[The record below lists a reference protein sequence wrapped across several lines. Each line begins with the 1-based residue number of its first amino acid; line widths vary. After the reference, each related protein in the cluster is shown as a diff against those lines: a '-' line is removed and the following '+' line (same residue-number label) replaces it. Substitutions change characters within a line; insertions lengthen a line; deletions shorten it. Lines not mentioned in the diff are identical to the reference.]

1 MKETRG
7 FSLLELLVGM
17 VIVTIGLSAA
27 IPSYLRNL
35 RQGEV
40 DRYTQQLEAGFFGL
54 RAKLGQQKTSCT
66 LNFDISGLSNFA
78 APADLV
84 EMPDDL
90 IPMPTPSAL
99 LKSDQHPDR
108 IKCCNSD
115 IKTTGEPSRGCAYG
129 PWIGT
134 LLAQGYKGDEKN
146 KIIRDRSLRLLNRE
160 GTPESEAVEVSV
172 NLASYE
178 LTPPGTST
186 MSDDLIFLIRSTNT
200 QEQRLR
206 TRCLQISGTGTVFR
220 ASWNAST
227 GRCES

>member
-1 MKETRG
+1 MKTKSAG
-7 FSLLELLVGM
+7 LSLLELLVGM

-27 IPSYLRNL
+27 IPSYLRNM

-66 LNFDISGLSNFA
+66 LNFDTSGLNNFA
-78 APADLV
+78 APADVV
-84 EMPDDL
+84 EM
-90 IPMPTPSAL
+90 
-99 LKSDQHPDR
+99 KNHPER
-108 IKCCNSD
+108 IECCNSD
-115 IKTTGEPSRGCAYG
+115 IEAAGRSSGCAYG
-129 PWIGT
+129 PEIGT
-134 LLAQGYKGDEKN
+134 LLAGDSSGAEKD
-146 KIIRDRSLRLLNRE
+146 KISRDRSLRLLDRE
-160 GTPESEAVEVSV
+160 GTPESEVVVMSV

-186 MSDDLIFLIRSTNT
+186 MSDDLIFLIRSSNT

-220 ASWNAST
+220 ASWNPTTSK
-227 GRCES
+227 CEK

>member
-1 MKETRG
+1 MKLKSQG
-7 FSLLELLVGM
+7 FSLLEMLVGI
-17 VIVTIGLSAA
+17 VIISIGLSAS
-27 IPSYLRNL
+27 IPTYLRNM

-66 LNFDISGLSNFA
+66 LNFDQNGLSNFV

-90 IPMPTPSAL
+90 EEMPDGVDDS
-99 LKSDQHPDR
+99 HPGR
-108 IKCCNSD
+108 IECCNRD
-115 IKTTGEPSRGCAYG
+115 IEDTGRSSGCAYG

-134 LLAQGYKGDEKN
+134 LLAGESIKTEKV
-146 KIIRDRSLRLLNRE
+146 KIIRDRSLRLLDRE

-186 MSDDLIFLIRSTNT
+186 MSDELIFLIRSTNT
-200 QEQRLR
+200 QEKRLR
-206 TRCLQISGTGTVFR
+206 TRCLQIAGTGTIFR
-220 ASWNAST
+220 GNWDSSSSS
-227 GRCES
+227 CVK

>member
-1 MKETRG
+1 MKSKSAG

-27 IPSYLRNL
+27 IPTYLRNM

-66 LNFDISGLSNFA
+66 LNFDTSGLNNFA
-78 APADLV
+78 APADVV
-84 EMPDDL
+84 EMKD
-90 IPMPTPSAL
+90 
-99 LKSDQHPDR
+99 HPER
-108 IKCCNSD
+108 IECCNSD
-115 IKTTGEPSRGCAYG
+115 IEAAGRSSGCAYG
-129 PWIGT
+129 PEIGT
-134 LLAQGYKGDEKN
+134 LLAGDSSGAEKD
-146 KIIRDRSLRLLNRE
+146 KIIRDRSLRLLDRE
-160 GTPESEAVEVSV
+160 GTPESEVVVMSV

-186 MSDDLIFLIRSTNT
+186 MSDDLIFLIRSSNT

-220 ASWNAST
+220 ASWNPTTSK
-227 GRCES
+227 CEK

>member
-1 MKETRG
+1 MKTKNTG

-17 VIVTIGLSAA
+17 VIITIGLSTS
-27 IPSYLRNL
+27 IPSYMRNM

-66 LNFDISGLSNFA
+66 LNFDQSGLSNFA

-84 EMPDDL
+84 EMKNNPE
-90 IPMPTPSAL
+90 
-99 LKSDQHPDR
+99 R
-108 IKCCNSD
+108 IECCNSD
-115 IKTTGEPSRGCAYG
+115 IEAAGRPSGCAYG
-129 PWIGT
+129 PEIGT
-134 LLAQGYKGDEKN
+134 LLAQGSNGDERN
-146 KIIRDRSLRLLNRE
+146 KIIRDRSLRLLDRE
-160 GTPESEAVEVSV
+160 ATPESQAVEVSV

-200 QEQRLR
+200 EEQRLR
-206 TRCLQISGTGTVFR
+206 TRCLQISGTGTILR
-220 ASWNAST
+220 ASWDHATSSCVN
-227 GRCES
+227 

>member
-1 MKETRG
+1 MKSKSAG

-17 VIVTIGLSAA
+17 VIITIGLSAA
-27 IPSYLRNL
+27 IPSYLRNM

-66 LNFDISGLSNFA
+66 LNFDQNGLNNFV
-78 APADLV
+78 PPSDVV
-84 EMPDDL
+84 EM
-90 IPMPTPSAL
+90 
-99 LKSDQHPDR
+99 KEHPER
-108 IKCCNSD
+108 IECCNSD
-115 IKTTGEPSRGCAYG
+115 IAAAGRSSGCAYG
-129 PWIGT
+129 PEIGT
-134 LLAQGYKGDEKN
+134 LLAEGSSGDEKT
-146 KIIRDRSLRLLNRE
+146 KIIRDRSLRLLVRE

-200 QEQRLR
+200 EEQRLR
-206 TRCLQISGTGTVFR
+206 TRCLQISGTGTIVR
-220 ASWNAST
+220 ASWDDST
-227 GRCES
+227 SSCVN

>member
-1 MKETRG
+1 MKSKSAG

-17 VIVTIGLSAA
+17 VIITIGLTAA
-27 IPSYLRNL
+27 IPSYMRNM

-66 LNFDISGLSNFA
+66 LNFDQNGLNNFA

-84 EMPDDL
+84 EMQD
-90 IPMPTPSAL
+90 
-99 LKSDQHPDR
+99 HPER
-108 IKCCNSD
+108 IECCNSD
-115 IKTTGEPSRGCAYG
+115 IEAAGRSSGCAYG
-129 PWIGT
+129 PEIGT
-134 LLAQGYKGDEKN
+134 LLAEGSSGDEKT
-146 KIIRDRSLRLLNRE
+146 KIIRDRSLRLLDRE

-186 MSDDLIFLIRSTNT
+186 MSDDLIFLIRSTNNE
-200 QEQRLR
+200 EQRLR
-206 TRCLQISGTGTVFR
+206 TRCLQISGTGTIVR
-220 ASWNAST
+220 ASWDAST
-227 GRCES
+227 SSCVN

>member
-1 MKETRG
+1 MKSKSAG

-17 VIVTIGLSAA
+17 VIITIGLTAA
-27 IPSYLRNL
+27 IPSYMRNM

-66 LNFDISGLSNFA
+66 LNFDQNGLNNFA

-84 EMPDDL
+84 EMQD
-90 IPMPTPSAL
+90 
-99 LKSDQHPDR
+99 HPER
-108 IKCCNSD
+108 IECCNSD
-115 IKTTGEPSRGCAYG
+115 IEAAGRSSGCAYG
-129 PWIGT
+129 PEIGT
-134 LLAQGYKGDEKN
+134 LLAEGSSGDERA
-146 KIIRDRSLRLLNRE
+146 KIIRDRSLRLLDRE
-160 GTPESEAVEVSV
+160 GTPESDAVEVSV

-200 QEQRLR
+200 EEQRLR
-206 TRCLQISGTGTVFR
+206 TRCLQISGTGTIVR
-220 ASWNAST
+220 ASWDAFTSSCVN
-227 GRCES
+227 

>member
-1 MKETRG
+1 MNSKAAG

-17 VIVTIGLSAA
+17 VIVTIGLTAA
-27 IPSYLRNL
+27 IPSYLRNM

-66 LNFDISGLSNFA
+66 LNFDTNGLNNFA
-78 APADLV
+78 APADVV
-84 EMPDDL
+84 EMQD
-90 IPMPTPSAL
+90 
-99 LKSDQHPDR
+99 HPER
-108 IKCCNSD
+108 IECCNSD
-115 IKTTGEPSRGCAYG
+115 IEAAGRSSGCAYG
-129 PWIGT
+129 PEIGT
-134 LLAQGYKGDEKN
+134 LLAEGSSGDEKT
-146 KIIRDRSLRLLNRE
+146 KIIRDRSLRLLDRE

-200 QEQRLR
+200 EEQRLR
-206 TRCLQISGTGTVFR
+206 TRCLQISGTGTIIR
-220 ASWNAST
+220 SSWDAST
-227 GRCES
+227 SRCES

>member
-1 MKETRG
+1 MKSKSAG

-17 VIVTIGLSAA
+17 VIITIGLSAA
-27 IPSYLRNL
+27 IPSYLRNM

-66 LNFDISGLSNFA
+66 LNFDQNGLNNFV
-78 APADLV
+78 PPSDVV
-84 EMPDDL
+84 EM
-90 IPMPTPSAL
+90 
-99 LKSDQHPDR
+99 KEHPER
-108 IKCCNSD
+108 IECCNSD
-115 IKTTGEPSRGCAYG
+115 IAAAGRSSGCAYG
-129 PWIGT
+129 PEIGT
-134 LLAQGYKGDEKN
+134 LLAEGSSGDEKT
-146 KIIRDRSLRLLNRE
+146 KIIRDRSLRLLDRE

-200 QEQRLR
+200 EEQRLR
-206 TRCLQISGTGTVFR
+206 TRCLQISGTGTIVR
-220 ASWNAST
+220 ASWDDST
-227 GRCES
+227 SSCVN

>member
-1 MKETRG
+1 MKSKSVG

-17 VIVTIGLSAA
+17 VIITISLSAT
-27 IPSYLRNL
+27 IPSYMRNM

-66 LNFDISGLSNFA
+66 LNFDTSGLNNFA

-84 EMPDDL
+84 EMKD
-90 IPMPTPSAL
+90 
-99 LKSDQHPDR
+99 HPER
-108 IKCCNSD
+108 MECCNSD
-115 IKTTGEPSRGCAYG
+115 IETAGRSSGCAYG
-129 PWIGT
+129 PEIGT
-134 LLAQGYKGDEKN
+134 LLAKDSSGTEKE
-146 KIIRDRSLRLLNRE
+146 KIIRDRSLRLLDRE
-160 GTPESEAVEVSV
+160 GTPESEVVEVSV

-186 MSDDLIFLIRSTNT
+186 MSDDLIFLIRSTNK

-206 TRCLQISGTGTVFR
+206 TRCLQISGTGTIVR
-220 ASWNAST
+220 ASWDDST
-227 GRCES
+227 SSCQS